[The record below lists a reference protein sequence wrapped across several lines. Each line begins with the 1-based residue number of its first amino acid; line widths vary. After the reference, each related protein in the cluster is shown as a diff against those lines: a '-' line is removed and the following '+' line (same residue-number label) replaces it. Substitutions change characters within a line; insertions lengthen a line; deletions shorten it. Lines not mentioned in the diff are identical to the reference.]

1 MKTEKKIDDLKRKIN
16 LLREQNKLYEK
27 RFKRIQDIL
36 EGRK

>member
-1 MKTEKKIDDLKRKIN
+1 MKIEKKIDILKKKIN
-16 LLREQNKLYEK
+16 LLREQNKIYEK